1 MEPIVPEFYWFLGMA
16 YLSSGRLDDA
26 EASFRKLLSLS
37 PSSYGKRDLWKTL
50 LLKGELE
57 AALAESD
64 TSFVRAI
71 IHHVLGNAA
80 VADEALAD
88 VIENAGPYSIAMVY
102 GYRGDVDKTFE
113 WLDYMLENSDNFP
126 TWILT
131 ETAFRSI
138 HSDPRWESFLEK
150 LGLLEFWLEM
160 TPGWEH

>member
-1 MEPIVPEFYWFLGMA
+1 MEPVVPEFYWFLGRA

-26 EASFRKLLSLS
+26 EASFRTLLSLS
-37 PSSYGKRDLWKTL
+37 PSSYGKNELWRTL

-64 TSFVRAI
+64 TSFSRAI
-71 IHHVLGNAA
+71 IHHALGNAE

-88 VIENAGPYSIAMVY
+88 LIENAYPYSIGMVY

-113 WLDYMLENSDNFP
+113 RLNYMLENSDHYP
-126 TWILT
+126 TFILC

-138 HSDPRWESFLEK
+138 HSDKRWQPFLEK
-150 LGLLEFWLEM
+150 LGLLEYWLEM
-160 TPGWEH
+160 SPDWGL